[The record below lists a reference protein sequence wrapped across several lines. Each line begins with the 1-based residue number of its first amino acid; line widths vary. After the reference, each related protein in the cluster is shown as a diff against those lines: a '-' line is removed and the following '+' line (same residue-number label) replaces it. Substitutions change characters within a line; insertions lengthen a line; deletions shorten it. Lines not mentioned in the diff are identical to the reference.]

1 PQVFAALVQHVWRWR
16 ETIRILQHLD
26 RLETQL
32 GKLLELLARHAIAEE
47 VQRRGGGDN
56 AIGVVVP
63 GAANHLAPRAQY
75 LVIEF
80 TDGAKIKQHDL
91 VMVVAGIDAQQVVA
105 EVGIGLHAM
114 PLEHLTTAQLHD
126 RMTDE
131 IATFLAQ
138 LHYGGITDMHAVL
151 E

>member
-1 PQVFAALVQHVWRWR
+1 KGSRSVEESGYQQQYGPLVSRR
-16 ETIRILQHLD
+16 AE
-26 RLETQL
+26 
-32 GKLLELLARHAIAEE
+32 LLELLARHAMAEE
-47 VQRRGGGDN
+47 GQPRVGGDN
-56 AIGVVVP
+56 ASAIVVP